1 MFRRILIKDHL
12 YEIRVFQQ
20 RALVASVIVVSLLVV
35 LLLRLLYLQL
45 YQHGHFKTL
54 SESNSVRLVA
64 ISPNRGL
71 IYDRNGAVM
80 AENRPSYR
88 LELVPEQVPDM
99 AATIAEL
106 GKLVALDEETL
117 QRFYKTLK
125 TSRSFEGVPLRTKLS
140 EEEVARLA
148 LDRHRFRGVEV
159 VAQLSRFYPL
169 GERAS
174 HIIGYVSRID
184 EDDLKEVDAVNYAG
198 TNQIGKVGLEKRY
211 EDVLHGTVG
220 YQSIEVNAEGRELR
234 VMDKT
239 NPVPGK
245 DLILSIDMDLQRVAE
260 DALAGYNGSVVA
272 MVPKTG
278 EVLAMVSLPGFDP
291 NLFVHGIGFED
302 YNRLNTSEERP
313 LFNRAISGQY
323 PPGSTI
329 KPFMGLAGLE
339 EKTVAAHDSI
349 YCRGYYTLPGEPRRY
364 RDWKKEGHGYVDLEQ
379 AIAQS
384 CDVYYYELA
393 NRMGIDKMQGF
404 LQRFGFGRAT
414 GLDSVGERPGILPSR
429 EWKQRSRG
437 KVWYPGETVIA
448 GIGQGYWLTTPM
460 QLASATS
467 IMATRGVAAQ
477 PHLVKT
483 IRDMA
488 TGKQQEISPVLT
500 EVAQPTRPG
509 DWQKAVDG
517 MISVLH
523 GPRGT
528 ARSAGMKL
536 PFKMAGK
543 TGTAQVFGVAQDK
556 EYDDLDVEKKLR
568 DHALFIVF
576 APADDPQIAIAV
588 IAENGGH
595 GSSVAAP
602 VARKVVDAWILKQP
616 SMSPPVAQAPGAD
629 GRTGN
634 AAAVRQTQ

>member
-1 MFRRILIKDHL
+1 MFYRTLIKDHL

-20 RALVASVIVVSLLVV
+20 RALVASVIVVFMVTV
-35 LLLRLLYLQL
+35 LLIRLLYLQL

-64 ISPNRGL
+64 IAPNRGL
-71 IYDRNGAVM
+71 IYDRNGVVM

-88 LELVPEQVPDM
+88 LVLVPEQVTDM
-99 AATIAEL
+99 KATLAEL
-106 GKLVALDEETL
+106 GKLVVLDDDTL
-117 QRFYKTLK
+117 NRFYKLLG
-125 TSRSFEGVPLRTKLS
+125 TSRTFESVPLRTKLS

-148 LDRHRFRGVEV
+148 QDRHRFRGVEV
-159 VAQLSRFYPL
+159 AAQLSRYYPL

-184 EDDLKEVDAVNYAG
+184 DEDLKGLDAVNYAG
-198 TNQIGKVGLEKRY
+198 TNHIGKVGLEKRY
-211 EDVLHGTVG
+211 EDTLHGTVG

-234 VMDKT
+234 VLDKT
-239 NPVPGK
+239 RPVPGK
-245 DLILSIDMDLQRVAE
+245 DLILSIDMDLQTAAE
-260 DALAGYNGSVVA
+260 DALAGYNGAVVA
-272 MVPKTG
+272 MTPKTG
-278 EVLAMVSLPGFDP
+278 EVLVMASLPGFDP

-302 YNRLNTSEERP
+302 YNRLNTSEDRP

-329 KPFMGLAGLE
+329 KPFMGLVGLE
-339 EKTVAAHDSI
+339 EKAIGAHESI
-349 YCRGYYTLPGEPRRY
+349 FCRGYYMLAGEDRRY
-364 RDWKKEGHGYVDLEQ
+364 RDWKKEGHGHVALEQ

-393 NRMGIDKMQGF
+393 NRLGIDKMQGF
-404 LQRFGFGRAT
+404 LQHFGFGQVT
-414 GLDSVGERPGILPSR
+414 GLDSVGERPGLLPSR
-429 EWKQRSRG
+429 EWKQRARG
-437 KVWYPGETVIA
+437 KVWYPGETLIA
-448 GIGQGYWLTTPM
+448 GIGQGYVLTTPL
-460 QLASATS
+460 QLATATS
-467 IMATRGVAAQ
+467 IMATRGVAAR
-477 PHLVKT
+477 PHLVGS

-488 TGKQQEISPVLT
+488 TGTQQDVQPELT
-500 EVAQPTRPG
+500 EAVKPTRIG
-509 DWQKAVDG
+509 DWQQVVDG
-517 MISVLH
+517 MVSVMH

-528 ARSAGMKL
+528 ARGSGLNL

-556 EYDDLDVEKKLR
+556 EYDELEVEKKLR

-576 APADDPQIAIAV
+576 APADDPQIAIGV

-602 VARKVVDAWILKQP
+602 VARKVIDVWLQKQ
-616 SMSPPVAQAPGAD
+616 MYK
-629 GRTGN
+629 TGEVEQN
-634 AAAVRQTQ
+634 VSQ

>member
-1 MFRRILIKDHL
+1 MFRRTLIKDHL

-20 RALVASVIVVSLLVV
+20 RALVASVIVVSLLAV

-54 SESNSVRLVA
+54 SESNSVRLAA
-64 ISPNRGL
+64 IAPNRGL

-80 AENRPSYR
+80 AENRPAYQ

-99 AATIAEL
+99 TTTITEL
-106 GKLVALDEETL
+106 GKLVTLDEETL
-117 QRFYKTLK
+117 QRFYKALK
-125 TSRSFEGVPLRTKLS
+125 TSRGFDSVPLRTKLS
-140 EEEVARLA
+140 EVEVARLA
-148 LDRHRFRGVEV
+148 QDRHRFPGVEV
-159 VAQLSRFYPL
+159 AAQLSRYYPL
-169 GERAS
+169 GEGAS

-184 EDDLKEVDAVNYAG
+184 DEDVKGLDAVNYAG

-211 EDVLHGTVG
+211 EDVLHGKVG

-234 VMDKT
+234 VLDKT
-239 NPVPGK
+239 LPVPGK
-245 DLILSIDMDLQRVAE
+245 DLILSIDMELQTVAE
-260 DALAGYNGSVVA
+260 KAMAGYNGAVVA
-272 MVPKTG
+272 MIPKTG
-278 EVLAMVSLPGFDP
+278 EVLVMASLPGFDP
-291 NLFVHGIGFED
+291 NLFVHGIGYED
-302 YNRLNTSEERP
+302 YNRLNTSEDRP

-323 PPGSTI
+323 PPGSTL

-339 EKTVAAHDSI
+339 EKAMGAHESI
-349 YCRGYYTLPGEPRRY
+349 YCKGYYMLPGEDRRY
-364 RDWKKEGHGYVDLEQ
+364 RDWKKGGHGHIDLEQ

-384 CDVYYYELA
+384 CDVYFYELA
-393 NRMGIDKMQGF
+393 YRLGIDKMQGF
-404 LQRFGFGRAT
+404 LQHFGFGRVT

-429 EWKQRSRG
+429 EWKQRARG
-437 KVWYPGETVIA
+437 KVWYPGETLIA
-448 GIGQGYWLTTPM
+448 GIGQGYVLTTPM

-467 IMATRGVAAQ
+467 IMATRGLSAQ
-477 PHLVKT
+477 PHLVKS

-488 TGKQQEISPVLT
+488 TGKQQDVVPVVT
-500 EVAQPTRPG
+500 EAVHLSRPG
-509 DWQKAVDG
+509 DWQQVIDG

-528 ARSAGMKL
+528 ARALGMNL

-556 EYDDLDVEKKLR
+556 EYDDLEVAKKLR

-576 APADDPQIAIAV
+576 APVDNPQIAIGLIV
-588 IAENGGH
+588 ENGGH

-602 VARKVVDAWILKQP
+602 VARKIIDTWLKKQP
-616 SMSPPVAQAPGAD
+616 SPD
-629 GRTGN
+629 GE
-634 AAAVRQTQ
+634 AVQHVQP

>member
-1 MFRRILIKDHL
+1 MFYRTLIKDHL
-12 YEIRVFQQ
+12 FEIRVFQQ
-20 RALVASVIVVSLLVV
+20 RALVSSIIVVALVVV
-35 LLLRLLYLQL
+35 LLIRLLYLQL

-64 ISPNRGL
+64 IAPNRGL
-71 IYDRNGAVM
+71 IYDRNGVVM

-88 LELVPEQVPDM
+88 LVLVPEQVPDM
-99 AATIAEL
+99 AATLAEL
-106 GKLVALDEETL
+106 GKLVALDEDTL
-117 QRFYKTLK
+117 NRFNKSLK
-125 TSRSFEGVPLRTKLS
+125 TSRAFESVPLRTKLS

-148 LDRHRFRGVEV
+148 QDRHRFRGVEV
-159 VAQLSRFYPL
+159 AAQLSRYYPL

-184 EDDLKEVDAVNYAG
+184 DEDLKGLDAVNYAG
-198 TNQIGKVGLEKRY
+198 TNHIGKVGLEKRY

-234 VMDKT
+234 VLDKAR
-239 NPVPGK
+239 PVPGK
-245 DLILSIDMDLQRVAE
+245 DLILSIDMDLQTAAE
-260 DALAGYNGSVVA
+260 QALAGYNGAVVA
-272 MVPKTG
+272 MTPKTG
-278 EVLAMVSLPGFDP
+278 EVLVMASLPGFDP

-302 YNRLNTSEERP
+302 YNRLNTSEDRP

-339 EKTVAAHDSI
+339 EKAIGSHESI
-349 YCRGYYTLPGEPRRY
+349 FCRGYYMLPGEDRRY

-393 NRMGIDKMQGF
+393 NRLGIDKMQGF
-404 LQRFGFGRAT
+404 LQHFGFGRIT

-429 EWKQRSRG
+429 EWKQRARG
-437 KVWYPGETVIA
+437 KVWYPGETLIA
-448 GIGQGYWLTTPM
+448 GIGQGYVLTTPL
-460 QLASATS
+460 QLATATS
-467 IMATRGVAAQ
+467 IMATRGVSAR
-477 PHLVKT
+477 PHLVKS

-488 TGKQQEISPVLT
+488 TGMQQDVQPVLT
-500 EVAQPTRPG
+500 EAVHPTRLG
-509 DWQKAVDG
+509 DWKQVVDG
-517 MISVLH
+517 MISVMH

-528 ARSAGMKL
+528 ARASGLNL

-556 EYDDLDVEKKLR
+556 EYDDLEVEKKLR
-568 DHALFIVF
+568 DHALFIMF
-576 APADDPQIAIAV
+576 APAENPQIAIGV

-602 VARKVVDAWILKQP
+602 VARKIVDVWLQKQMYKP
-616 SMSPPVAQAPGAD
+616 EEVEQHVSQ
-629 GRTGN
+629 
-634 AAAVRQTQ
+634 